1 MEAVRVVQTPANNMM
16 QTDCDSAKP
25 PAGLLSTE
33 PAGRR
38 EIRHAA
44 VSVVISLLVFAAA
57 LPYARTQLVQ
67 IPAFIPIYV
76 SVLVVCDLI
85 TAVLLFGQFSV
96 VRTPALLLLASGYL
110 FTAFATV
117 EYLSIFP
124 GLLSA
129 TGLFGSG
136 PQTSSAMY
144 MFWHTGFP
152 LAVIGYALLKGKAF
166 KPCWPQRLMRDRP
179 PIAIA
184 VAALGVLALV
194 AGFGIFATQG
204 HAYIPTFL
212 NGDRTTDIGRMFLFG
227 VWALS
232 LLALVA
238 VWKTKPHTVLD
249 VWLLVVMCVW
259 LFDIALA
266 ALFNTGRYDLGWYV
280 GRIYGLLAASFLLIG
295 LLVEDIKQYQRLFQ
309 LSVKLGAANKVLA
322 NLARHDGLT
331 GLANRRY
338 FDEYLAE
345 QIAIANRFHRPLAL
359 ILCDVDHFKGFN
371 DHYGHQAGDAC
382 LKHIARVLKSCS
394 QRPAD
399 LVARYGGEEFAFILP
414 DTGLQAAAQM
424 AKEILSEVSRL
435 GIAHAQ
441 SSTGSCVSVSCG
453 VSELVP
459 PMKAPQLIAA
469 ADELLYQAKGLG
481 RNQVVSAWA
490 NI

>member
-1 MEAVRVVQTPANNMM
+1 MM

-38 EIRHAA
+38 EIRHAG
-44 VSVVISLLVFAAA
+44 VSVVVSLLVFVAA
-57 LPYARTQLVQ
+57 LPFARTPLVQ
-67 IPAFIPIYV
+67 IPIFIPIYV
-76 SVLVVCDLI
+76 SVLVTCDLI
-85 TAVLLFGQFSV
+85 TSVLLFGQFSV
-96 VRTPALLLLASGYL
+96 LRAPALLLLASGYL
-110 FTAFATV
+110 FTATATL
-117 EYLSIFP
+117 EYLAIFP
-124 GLLSA
+124 GLLSP

-144 MFWHTGFP
+144 MFWHSGFP
-152 LAVIGYALLKGKAF
+152 LAVIGYTLLRGKTLQMFQAY
-166 KPCWPQRLMRDRP
+166 WPKRLLLDRP
-179 PIAIA
+179 SIAIT
-184 VAALGVLALV
+184 VAALGVLVLV
-194 AGFGIFATQG
+194 AGFGLFATQG
-204 HAYIPTFL
+204 QAYIPTFL
-212 NGDRTTDIGRMFLFG
+212 NGNRTTELGRRFLFG
-227 VWALS
+227 VWTLS

-238 VWKTKPHTVLD
+238 VWKKKPHTVLD
-249 VWLLVVMCVW
+249 IWLLVVMCVW

-266 ALFNTGRYDLGWYV
+266 ALLNTGRYDLGWYV
-280 GRIYGLLAASFLLIG
+280 GRIYGLLAASFLLMA
-295 LLVEDIKQYQRLFQ
+295 LLIEDVKQHQRLFQ
-309 LSVKLGAANKVLA
+309 LSVKLGVANKVLA

-359 ILCDVDHFKGFN
+359 ILCDIDHFKDFN

-382 LKHIARVLKSCS
+382 LKRIARVLQSCS
-394 QRPAD
+394 HRPAD

-414 DTGLQAAAQM
+414 DTGLPAAAYI
-424 AKEILSEVSRL
+424 AEEIRSEVSRL
-435 GIAHAQ
+435 DISHAH
-441 SSTGSCVSVSCG
+441 SSAGSCVSVSCG

-459 PMKAPQLIAA
+459 PMQAPQLIAA